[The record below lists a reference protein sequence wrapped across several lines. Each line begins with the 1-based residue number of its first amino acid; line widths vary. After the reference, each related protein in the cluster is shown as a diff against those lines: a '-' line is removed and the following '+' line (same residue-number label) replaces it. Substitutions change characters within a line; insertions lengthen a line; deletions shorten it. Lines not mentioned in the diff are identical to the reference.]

1 MSILSLSEVK
11 SWLRIDTSDEDAEL
25 QRLIDAAE
33 LHAEKVMDREL
44 ESFAGSPA
52 ALPEDVRLG
61 LRMMIADWY
70 EHREAQAEGELRANP
85 AADRL
90 LHFHRENLGV

>member
-1 MSILSLSEVK
+1 MSILTLAEVK
-11 SWLRIDTSDEDAEL
+11 SWLRIDVSDEDDEL

-44 ESFAGSPA
+44 ASFAGSPIE
-52 ALPEDVRLG
+52 LPEDVKLG

-70 EHREAQAEGELRANP
+70 EHREAQAEGELRANA

-90 LHFHRENLGV
+90 LFAHRENLGV